1 MKTKNDHSCDGYRT
15 TRRAMMKATGAAAIL
30 GMPVSRLVSLAA
42 TPAAASA
49 ATAEHVILFW
59 MGGGMSHLDTWDPKP
74 GRPTQGEFNPI
85 DTSADG
91 IQISEI
97 FPQLAEQMHHAT
109 LVRSIA
115 GTTGDHGG
123 ATYNLQRGYKR
134 SPNLVHPGMG
144 SVAVH
149 EKQPLSD
156 LPSYVTISGGAPS
169 AGYLGQACEAYYVS
183 RPGEKDPLLAFPAGI
198 SQVRGQKRLD
208 ILANMNNAMS
218 KDMSAPQVQSAEKAL
233 ESAVDLMLSP
243 SLEAFD
249 LAKVTPEELER
260 YGDTDFGRGALIA
273 RRLTENGVRFVQVNR
288 GGFDTHSNNFNA
300 MRTHGEV
307 IDPALSSLVKDL
319 ADSGRLD
326 RTLVVMLSEFGRTPR
341 VNGRA
346 GRDHHARCFS
356 CFMAGGGV
364 IGGNVIG
371 ASDEDGY
378 VPDERPVSVPDLHAT
393 ICHALGIN
401 HTKEVHTPLGRPMRL
416 VEKGGNPVRE
426 LFGVA

>member
-1 MKTKNDHSCDGYRT
+1 MSTYRDTSCANYRL
-15 TRRAMMKATGAAAIL
+15 TRRAMMKTTAAAAFL

-42 TPAAASA
+42 TPAAASS

-74 GRPTQGEFNPI
+74 GRPTQGEFEPI

-97 FPQLAEQMHHAT
+97 FPQLAKQMHHSA

-123 ATYNLQRGYKR
+123 ATYNLQTGYKR
-134 SPNLVHPGMG
+134 SPNLVHPGVG
-144 SVAVH
+144 SIAVH
-149 EKQPLSD
+149 EKEPLSD
-156 LPSYVTISGGAPS
+156 LPSFVTISGNAPS

-198 SQVRGQKRLD
+198 SQIRGQRRLD
-208 ILANMNNAMS
+208 VLSRMNMAMS

-233 ESAVDLMLSP
+233 GSAVDLMHSP

-249 LAKVTPEELER
+249 LAKVTPEEIER

-273 RRLTENGVRFVQVNR
+273 RRLVENGVRFVQVRR

-307 IDPALSSLVKDL
+307 MDPALSSLVGDL
-319 ADSGRLD
+319 AASGKLD
-326 RTLVVMLSEFGRTPR
+326 RTLVIMLSEFGRTPR

-346 GRDHHARCFS
+346 GRDHHSRCFS
-356 CFMAGGGV
+356 CFMAGGGI

-378 VPDERPVSVPDLHAT
+378 VPAERPVSVPDLHAT
-393 ICHALGIN
+393 ICYALGIN
-401 HTKEVHTPLGRPMRL
+401 HAKEVTTPLGRPMRL
-416 VEKGGNPVRE
+416 VTKGGHPVKE
-426 LFGVA
+426 LFGQA

>member
-1 MKTKNDHSCDGYRT
+1 MKKSNDTSCLNYRVS
-15 TRRAMMKATGAAAIL
+15 RRAMMKATGAAAIL

-134 SPNLVHPGMG
+134 SPNLVHPGLG

-183 RPGEKDPLLAFPAGI
+183 RPGEKDAI
-198 SQVRGQKRLD
+198 
-208 ILANMNNAMS
+208 
-218 KDMSAPQVQSAEKAL
+218 E
-233 ESAVDLMLSP
+233 
-243 SLEAFD
+243 
-249 LAKVTPEELER
+249 
-260 YGDTDFGRGALIA
+260 TD
-273 RRLTENGVRFVQVNR
+273 
-288 GGFDTHSNNFNA
+288 
-300 MRTHGEV
+300 
-307 IDPALSSLVKDL
+307 
-319 ADSGRLD
+319 
-326 RTLVVMLSEFGRTPR
+326 
-341 VNGRA
+341 
-346 GRDHHARCFS
+346 
-356 CFMAGGGV
+356 
-364 IGGNVIG
+364 
-371 ASDEDGY
+371 Y
-378 VPDERPVSVPDLHAT
+378 Y
-393 ICHALGIN
+393 
-401 HTKEVHTPLGRPMRL
+401 
-416 VEKGGNPVRE
+416 
-426 LFGVA
+426 